1 MTAIDRVRTRWAALP
16 RWAKWVIIAGAVLM
30 VTASGSAVN
39 IALSQ
44 YGKKE
49 ATGNNDGADIAKFTG
64 GRQEPWCAHFVAWVF
79 RTAGKP
85 IPGDVVPTPTRANP
99 LASVTTMEEVFR
111 KNGWLVKDPQA
122 GDVVFFAS
130 RGGSDSGAGRHVGIV
145 ESVDT
150 KAGIIHTIEGN
161 FGNRVA
167 KAAHNYRNNSN
178 ITNFGRRP

>member
-1 MTAIDRVRTRWAALP
+1 
-16 RWAKWVIIAGAVLM
+16 M

-49 ATGNNDGADIAKFTG
+49 ATGNNDGKDVAKFTG

-99 LASVTTMEEVFR
+99 LASVTFMENVFR
-111 KNGWLVKDPQA
+111 KNGWLVSEPQA

-130 RGGSDSGAGRHVGIV
+130 RGGSDAGAGRHVGIV
-145 ESVDT
+145 ESVDPV
-150 KAGIIHTIEGN
+150 KGIINTIEGN
-161 FGNRVA
+161 LSNKVA
-167 KAAHNYRNNSN
+167 KASHLFRNNPN
-178 ITNFGRRP
+178 ISSFGRRP

>member
-1 MTAIDRVRTRWAALP
+1 
-16 RWAKWVIIAGAVLM
+16 M

-64 GRQEPWCAHFVAWVF
+64 GRKEPWCAHFVAWVF

-99 LASVTTMEEVFR
+99 LASVTFMESVFR
-111 KNGWLVKDPQA
+111 KNGWLVTEPQA
-122 GDVVFFAS
+122 GDVVFYAS
-130 RGGSDSGAGRHVGIV
+130 RGGSDAGAGRHVGLV
-145 ESVDT
+145 ESVDHT
-150 KAGIIHTIEGN
+150 KGIINTIEGN
-161 FGNRVA
+161 LSNKVA
-167 KAAHNYRNNSN
+167 KASHFYRNNSS
-178 ITNFGRRP
+178 ISNFGRRP